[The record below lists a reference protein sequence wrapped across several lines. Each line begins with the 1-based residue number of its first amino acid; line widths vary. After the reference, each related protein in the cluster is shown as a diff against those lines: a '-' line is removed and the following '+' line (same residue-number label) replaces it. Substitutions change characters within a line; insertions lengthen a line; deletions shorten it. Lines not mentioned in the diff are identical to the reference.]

1 MKNIQNIKEQ
11 LQCIFKIQFKIQK
24 EFIQKMSIIQEVDNL
39 SLKFVSTPNET
50 NAINLLRFIRGQN
63 MYHLAIYLGEYLI
76 SKFPYVLDLKDEY
89 SISAYYLNEHNKAFD
104 VLQEGLNMKGLSQ
117 EKSWKILF
125 NQHFS
130 IDHVCNRY
138 IFYNESIVKNILER
152 KCSDDLPLVS
162 FSITSC
168 KRFDLFE
175 QTINSFLNCVQ
186 DLHLIDKWYCIDD
199 NSSEEDREKMKKLY
213 PFFTFYFKTKEE
225 KGHPQSM
232 NIIKKIVK
240 TPYLIHSEDDFK
252 FFSKRNY
259 ITEALDVLSC
269 DIKIG
274 QCLFNKNYAEIES
287 DIDIK
292 GGIFKTTNNGVRYFI
307 HEYAKTEEDIKKWVE
322 KYGTYKNSSYWP
334 HFSFRPSLL
343 RTEIFENV
351 GSFNEKISHFE
362 MDYAHRYYNRGY
374 ISTFFEGISCLHI
387 GRLTSER
394 NDESKLN
401 AYTLNNE
408 KQFYGKEESVEK
420 PEKEKEFIITTTTVE
435 DENEYKKI
443 KMFVVNLDRRPDRWE
458 LFEKNSLNSLN
469 FIKYERFSAVDGMKL
484 VSTRQLQQ
492 IFENNDYK
500 MRRGMVGCFMSHIKL
515 FTNLINEKDKNIE
528 SYLILEDDV
537 EFQPDF
543 EKKFKHFL
551 KQLDNTSW
559 DLAFLGHHVR
569 DKNDSIFF
577 DKEKLPEI
585 SKIDV
590 YQSFCQSLGGTT
602 GFIISKKGAEKF
614 LDFLNKTGAT
624 NGIDTCIQKSANQL
638 DIYYC
643 TPHLIFSE
651 CFRGDNSKSLD
662 TDIQHD
668 FSSLEKKIDERLKDE
683 IEYLNSKNIKTTK
696 ASKYDFFTE
705 YIKNISPG
713 ECIYY
718 EGTENEILKI
728 EKSCCHPNYKIGD
741 RIIIVL
747 NTNNIIDIECYFHRY
762 KNGFQFNVDNAIKY

>member
-1 MKNIQNIKEQ
+1 
-11 LQCIFKIQFKIQK
+11 
-24 EFIQKMSIIQEVDNL
+24 MSIQEIDNS
-39 SLKFVSTPNET
+39 SLKFLNTPNEN
-50 NAINLLRFIRGQN
+50 NAINLLRCIRCHN
-63 MYHLAIYLGEYLI
+63 MYNLAIYIGEYLI
-76 SKFPYVLDLKDEY
+76 SKFPYLLDLKDEY

-104 VLQEGLNMKGLSQ
+104 VLQDALNMRGLSQ

-138 IFYNESIVKNILER
+138 TFYNESIVKSILE
-152 KCSDDLPLVS
+152 KKPCDLPRVS
-162 FSITSC
+162 FSITTC

-186 DLHLIDKWYCIDD
+186 DLYLIDNWYCVDD
-199 NSSEEDREKMKKLY
+199 NSSDEDREKMKRLY

-232 NIIKKIVK
+232 NIIKNLVK

-252 FFSKRNY
+252 FFSRRNY
-259 ITEALDVLSC
+259 VTDALDVLSC
-269 DIKIG
+269 DNKIG
-274 QCLFNKNYAEIES
+274 QCLFNKNYSEIES

-292 GGIFKTTNNGVRYFI
+292 GGIFKISDNGVRYFI
-307 HEYAKTEEDIKKWVE
+307 HEYAKTEDDIKKWVE
-322 KYGTYKNSSYWP
+322 KYGNYKNSSYWP

-343 RTEIFENV
+343 RTEIFQNV

-362 MDYAHRYYNRGY
+362 MDYAHRYFNSGY
-374 ISTFFEGISCLHI
+374 ISSFFEGISCLHI

-394 NDESKLN
+394 DDHTKLN
-401 AYTLNNE
+401 AYSLNDE
-408 KQFYGKEESVEK
+408 KQFYGKEDSFLKADEK
-420 PEKEKEFIITTTTVE
+420 QFIINEKVGIE
-435 DENEYKKI
+435 MSPKINENELKFKA
-443 KMFVVNLDRRPDRWE
+443 FVVNLDRRPDRWD
-458 LFEKNSLNSLN
+458 LFIKNSFNSLS
-469 FIKYERFSAVDGMKL
+469 FLKYERFSAVDGSKL

-492 IFENNDYK
+492 IFENNDYS

-515 FTNLINEKDKNIE
+515 FTNLINENDKNIE

-543 EKKFKHFL
+543 EKKFKHFM
-551 KQLDNTSW
+551 KQLDNVSW

-569 DKNDSIFF
+569 DKNNTSFF
-577 DKEKLPEI
+577 DKEKMPEI
-585 SKIDV
+585 SKTDV

-602 GFIISKKGAEKF
+602 GFIVSKKGAEKF

-651 CFRGDNSKSLD
+651 CFRGDNLQSLD

-668 FSSLEKKIDERLKDE
+668 FDSLEKTIEERLKGE
-683 IEYLNSKNIKTTK
+683 IDYLNSKNIKTIK
-696 ASKYDFFTE
+696 ASTYDFFKE
-705 YIKNISPG
+705 YIKTINEG
-713 ECIYY
+713 ESIYY
-718 EGTENEILKI
+718 EGDENEISKI
-728 EKSCCHPNYKIGD
+728 EKSCCYPNYKIGEK
-741 RIIIVL
+741 IIIVL
-747 NTNNIIDIECYFHRY
+747 KTTDINIECYFHRY
-762 KNGFQFNVDNAIKY
+762 KKGFKFDVDNAIKY

>member
-1 MKNIQNIKEQ
+1 M
-11 LQCIFKIQFKIQK
+11 
-24 EFIQKMSIIQEVDNL
+24 
-39 SLKFVSTPNET
+39 
-50 NAINLLRFIRGQN
+50 
-63 MYHLAIYLGEYLI
+63 
-76 SKFPYVLDLKDEY
+76 
-89 SISAYYLNEHNKAFD
+89 
-104 VLQEGLNMKGLSQ
+104 
-117 EKSWKILF
+117 
-125 NQHFS
+125 
-130 IDHVCNRY
+130 
-138 IFYNESIVKNILER
+138 
-152 KCSDDLPLVS
+152 
-162 FSITSC
+162 
-168 KRFDLFE
+168 
-175 QTINSFLNCVQ
+175 
-186 DLHLIDKWYCIDD
+186 
-199 NSSEEDREKMKKLY
+199 
-213 PFFTFYFKTKEE
+213 
-225 KGHPQSM
+225 
-232 NIIKKIVK
+232 
-240 TPYLIHSEDDFK
+240 
-252 FFSKRNY
+252 
-259 ITEALDVLSC
+259 
-269 DIKIG
+269 
-274 QCLFNKNYAEIES
+274 
-287 DIDIK
+287 
-292 GGIFKTTNNGVRYFI
+292 
-307 HEYAKTEEDIKKWVE
+307 
-322 KYGTYKNSSYWP
+322 
-334 HFSFRPSLL
+334 

-515 FTNLINEKDKNIE
+515 FTNLINENEKNID

-543 EKKFKHFL
+543 EKKFKHFM
-551 KQLDNTSW
+551 KQLDNVSW

-569 DKNDSIFF
+569 DKNDSFF

-585 SKIDV
+585 SKTDV

-602 GFIISKKGAEKF
+602 GFIISKKGAMKF

-638 DIYYC
+638 NIYYC

-651 CFRGDNSKSLD
+651 CFRGENSNILD

-668 FSSLEKKIDERLKDE
+668 FNSLEKGVDERLMDE
-683 IEYLNSKNIKTTK
+683 IEYLNSKNIKTIK
-696 ASKYDFFTE
+696 ASTYDFLSQH
-705 YIKNISPG
+705 IKTIKQG

-718 EGTENEILKI
+718 EGDENEIYKI
-728 EKSCCHPNYKIGD
+728 EKSCCHPNYKIGEK
-741 RIIIVL
+741 IIIVL
-747 NTNNIIDIECYFHRY
+747 NTTDLNIECYFHRY
-762 KNGFQFNVDNAIKY
+762 KNGFKFTVDNAIKY